1 MVKNLFSFCVCLGF
15 QILQLKHTPHYRETH
30 IRSARKERE
39 REERARYR
47 QKEMSALISRDD
59 DETTTTTTTNA
70 PPPRLKKDKVEFVFC
85 QLFRATSPHAQKEKE
100 DYDNDNNNAKSAA
113 PPSSPPPLR
122 RRRNLHRIAKEEA
135 LCASNNNNA
144 LMMVTNKDEFFF
156 LYPSP
161 LFKIVG
167 EGAQKYHRRTNDDDG
182 INDHHR
188 DLLSLARMSEQFQS
202 RVVALRRVKE
212 LSSSIKPTT
221 RTTRTKEDEDEEAHE
236 EDVDFLHATN
246 IFAPGSLKAKYIVEV
261 MDGNSSN
268 EKKKRESRIVQ
279 KKKREV
285 YALTTALRSVNGLA
299 RYIQMP
305 PMKEEEDNKKET
317 HERLRAEARRKRD
330 LVLQS
335 KKTIIEAYKEMMM
348 STPKK
353 KKSTA
358 DEKKKKTASQ
368 ESTDVAKRPTSA
380 TKETKEQRMNKSEK
394 EAKPQNKTVVPV
406 VAKFPPK
413 GRKQKRTP
421 FSPPRIFGQE
431 ITNNNN

>member
-1 MVKNLFSFCVCLGF
+1 
-15 QILQLKHTPHYRETH
+15 
-30 IRSARKERE
+30 
-39 REERARYR
+39 
-47 QKEMSALISRDD
+47 MSALISRDD
-59 DETTTTTTTNA
+59 DETTTTTTNA

-221 RTTRTKEDEDEEAHE
+221 TRTKEDEEAHE

>member
-167 EGAQKYHRRTNDDDG
+167 EGAQKYHRRTNDDYH
-182 INDHHR
+182 NNSESEHHR

-221 RTTRTKEDEDEEAHE
+221 TRTKEDEEAHE

>member
-144 LMMVTNKDEFFF
+144 LKMVTNKDDEFFF

-221 RTTRTKEDEDEEAHE
+221 TRTKEDEEAHE

>member
-1 MVKNLFSFCVCLGF
+1 
-15 QILQLKHTPHYRETH
+15 
-30 IRSARKERE
+30 
-39 REERARYR
+39 
-47 QKEMSALISRDD
+47 MSALISRDD

-221 RTTRTKEDEDEEAHE
+221 TRTKEDEEAHE